1 MSDLGGLAFTVA
13 VTGGIGSGKSEV
25 ASRFG
30 ELGAQII
37 DADRIA
43 RAVVAVGEPALE
55 EIVTEFGAEVLTA
68 DGSLDRAALALRVF
82 GDPAALA
89 RLNSIVHPR
98 VAERTQAL
106 LAAAP
111 ADSIVVYDVPLLDEQ
126 AASQWDLV
134 VVVSAAPAVRVE
146 RLMTRRGM
154 TAGEARARIDSQ
166 PSAEE
171 YLELADVVDLP
182 FAARFTMPAHV
193 QRVDH
198 VAGASQSMRHRVH
211 AFAAC
216 RRPMHED
223 DAAERRAQHSIGTA
237 RHQKHSTWRWQ
248 RVKRRW

>member
-111 ADSIVVYDVPLLDEQ
+111 PNSIVVYDVPLLDDRT
-126 AASQWDLV
+126 ASQWDMV
-134 VVVSAAPAVRVE
+134 VVVSAADEVRGT
-146 RLMTRRGM
+146 RLMNRRGM
-154 TAGEARARIDSQ
+154 TLGEAQARINSQ
-166 PSAEE
+166 PSSED
-171 YLELADVVDLP
+171 YLELADVVINNENDSVALG
-182 FAARFTMPAHV
+182 AEVNRVWSLIVAHSA
-193 QRVDH
+193 H
-198 VAGASQSMRHRVH
+198 RH
-211 AFAAC
+211 
-216 RRPMHED
+216 
-223 DAAERRAQHSIGTA
+223 
-237 RHQKHSTWRWQ
+237 
-248 RVKRRW
+248 

>member
-171 YLELADVVDLP
+171 YLELADVVINNQDDS
-182 FAARFTMPAHV
+182 AALVAEVDRVWSLIVADSA
-193 QRVDH
+193 QRH
-198 VAGASQSMRHRVH
+198 
-211 AFAAC
+211 
-216 RRPMHED
+216 
-223 DAAERRAQHSIGTA
+223 
-237 RHQKHSTWRWQ
+237 
-248 RVKRRW
+248 

>member
-1 MSDLGGLAFTVA
+1 MSDLAGLAFTVA

-171 YLELADVVDLP
+171 YLEWADVVINNQDDS
-182 FAARFTMPAHV
+182 AALVAEVDRVWSLIVADSA
-193 QRVDH
+193 QRH
-198 VAGASQSMRHRVH
+198 
-211 AFAAC
+211 
-216 RRPMHED
+216 
-223 DAAERRAQHSIGTA
+223 
-237 RHQKHSTWRWQ
+237 
-248 RVKRRW
+248 